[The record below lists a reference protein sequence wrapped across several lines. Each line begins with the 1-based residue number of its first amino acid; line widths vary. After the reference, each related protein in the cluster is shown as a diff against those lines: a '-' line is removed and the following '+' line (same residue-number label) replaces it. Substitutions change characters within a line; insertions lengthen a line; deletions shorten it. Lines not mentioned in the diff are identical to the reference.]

1 MNLCINKIQTV
12 VNRPSLLLDLD
23 NTEGFGPVQMYMVV
37 KFVLPNSRRT
47 VSVLFLEKIVTI
59 TTYLL
64 LLVSE

>member
-1 MNLCINKIQTV
+1 MNFCINKIQTV

-23 NTEGFGPVQMYMVV
+23 NVKGFGPVQIYMVV
-37 KFVLPNSRRT
+37 KFVLPHSRRI
-47 VSVLFLEKIVTI
+47 VSVLLLEKIVTI